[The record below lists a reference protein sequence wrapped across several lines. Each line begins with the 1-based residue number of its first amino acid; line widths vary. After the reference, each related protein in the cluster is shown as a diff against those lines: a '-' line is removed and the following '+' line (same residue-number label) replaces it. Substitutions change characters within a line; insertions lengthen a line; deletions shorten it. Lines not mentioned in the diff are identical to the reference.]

1 MIGFKLRKANLKQG
15 FLLKVIEILGIQDQA
30 LRAQLESEYQ
40 DECCNFHIAKG
51 INRRN
56 QEYEP

>member
-40 DECCNFHIAKG
+40 EEYCNFHVAKG
-51 INRRN
+51 ISRRN
-56 QEYEP
+56 QKYEP